1 MRVPTPQTLYFALT
15 HLLPSNWTGPQAC
28 KAASSLQIT
37 LRTCALGFP
46 SGVSWVAGNY
56 VTCMYL
62 GERRMWVWSGMKTL
76 SRVVQSLRNL
86 CRPPRPSPVTQQ
98 FWSLEPHLQYR
109 TTQVCRDRCG
119 HGRRTVLSPDLKAE
133 KLEQLGA
140 AWRGEVTSPS
150 GKGNSGLGREGGAEA
165 RKQSLCGAEIPKNS
179 LGP

>member
-28 KAASSLQIT
+28 NAASSLQIT

-62 GERRMWVWSGMKTL
+62 GEWRMWVWSGMKTL

-86 CRPPRPSPVTQQ
+86 CRPPPPQPGDSAVLVPGASSSIQDYAGVPGQVWAWQEDSFISRPKSRKTGTAGGR
-98 FWSLEPHLQYR
+98 LEGR
-109 TTQVCRDRCG
+109 G
-119 HGRRTVLSPDLKAE
+119 HQSI
-133 KLEQLGA
+133 
-140 AWRGEVTSPS
+140 
-150 GKGNSGLGREGGAEA
+150 REG
-165 RKQSLCGAEIPKNS
+165 
-179 LGP
+179 